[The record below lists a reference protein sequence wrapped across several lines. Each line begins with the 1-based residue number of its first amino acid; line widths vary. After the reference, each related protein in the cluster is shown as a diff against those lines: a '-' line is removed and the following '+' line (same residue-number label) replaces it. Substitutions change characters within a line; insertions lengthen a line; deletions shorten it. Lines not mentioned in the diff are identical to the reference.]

1 VNNKQLLLQRKPNF
15 KVRGVYCHS
24 KEVDVYREQ
33 LGKIKFLFLP
43 TYSPKLNLIERV
55 WKFFKK
61 NVTYNKYYEKFPD
74 FRDACKNFFN
84 NFKKFKAALRK
95 LLNEKFHIPKNA

>member
-1 VNNKQLLLQRKPNF
+1 MIMDNAS
-15 KVRGVYCHS
+15 YCHS

-43 TYSPKLNLIERV
+43 TYSPNWNLIERV

-84 NFKKFKAALRK
+84 NFKFFKAALRK